1 MQRVAPVY
9 NKCILV
15 RFWRP
20 LILLF
25 LVMAGVVLY
34 YLNVFEWNQVTRIA
48 QTARQFWWTAP
59 VLIGVQTLL
68 YTFAL
73 PGSVIFW
80 IAALIYT
87 PLFATLTLVTGGL
100 LGAMGAYWFAR
111 RLSTKWVAHIQRSHL
126 FALLSKRSDFLVLS
140 ALRILPSFPHS
151 VINYGA
157 GILRIP
163 LGRFLGSSA
172 IGFTLK
178 SYIYSSVVHSALHAT
193 KPSDLFRTETIGPL
207 LLVAILFA
215 MAAFI
220 RNYWLRT
227 HNRS

>member
-1 MQRVAPVY
+1 MQRIAPVF
-9 NKCILV
+9 NEGNLA
-15 RFWRP
+15 RFWRT
-20 LILLF
+20 LILLI

-34 YLNVFEWNQVTRIA
+34 YLNVFEWSQVTHIA
-48 QTARQFWWTAP
+48 QTARQYWWAAP
-59 VLIGVQTLL
+59 ILIVVQTLL

-100 LGAMGAYWFAR
+100 LGATGAYWFAR
-111 RLSTKWVAHIQRSHL
+111 RLSTRWVAYIQRSHL
-126 FALLSKRSDFLVLS
+126 FDLLTKRSDFLILS
-140 ALRILPSFPHS
+140 ALRTLPSFPHS
-151 VINYGA
+151 IISYGA

-178 SYIYSSVVHSALHAT
+178 SYLYSSVVHSALNAT
-193 KPSDLFRTETIGPL
+193 KPSDLIRVETIGPL
-207 LLVAILFA
+207 LIVAFLFGL
-215 MAAFI
+215 AAFM
-220 RNYWLRT
+220 RNYWLRI
-227 HNRS
+227 HNRN